1 MSVDPV
7 ELTIVIPALDEE
19 DAIASIIERCQE
31 ASPRIVAETDV
42 DAVRIVVVSDGS
54 TDRTPEIAQSYEG
67 IDVVVFPLNRGYGAA
82 IKAGWEKGGGDLL
95 AFLDAD
101 GTCDPNY
108 FIPMCNAATRDGQD
122 VVLGCRMGEGSEM
135 PAIRRLGNT
144 MYAILLGFLSRRR
157 VRDTASGM
165 RVIKRTALPRLYP
178 LPDGLHFTP
187 AMSARAL
194 MDERVAIHEVDMS
207 YSERV
212 GESKL
217 HVLKDGVRFLRV
229 ILSTVA
235 YVRVSRLTLPILA
248 VLVLAALA
256 LIWSP
261 ATFYLEHARLEE
273 TMIYRILLSAT
284 LASLAVTTLC
294 LTVVTEHV
302 SALTL
307 MKYRELRDSAR
318 GFFRVENLQRLAVV
332 GTLLWLAVVVLN
344 WTGVVEFVT
353 TGEVEM
359 HWSRAMIG
367 AFATLNLAQL
377 VGTLATLRIVE
388 ALSVRQPYVS
398 EGWVDERRR
407 QARSTSAAASSS
419 QSVT

>member
-1 MSVDPV
+1 MAVHPV
-7 ELTIVIPALDEE
+7 QLTIVIPALDEE
-19 DAIASIIERCQE
+19 GAIASIIERCQ
-31 ASPRIVAETDV
+31 ASSPRIVAETGV
-42 DAVRIVVVSDGS
+42 DRVRIVVVSDGS
-54 TDRTPEIAQSYEG
+54 TDRTAEIAQGYDG
-67 IDVVVFPLNRGYGAA
+67 IEVVVFPKNRGYGAA
-82 IKAGWEKGGGDLL
+82 IKAGWETGGGELL

-101 GTCDPNY
+101 GTCDPDY
-108 FIPMCNAATRDGQD
+108 FIPMCRAALDDGQD
-122 VVLGCRMGEGSEM
+122 VVLGCRMGADSEM
-135 PAIRRLGNT
+135 PTVRRLGNT
-144 MYAILLGFLSRRR
+144 LYAVLLGFLSRRR

-165 RVIKRTALPRLYP
+165 RVVRRTALPRLYP

-194 MDERVAIHEVDMS
+194 MDERIGIHEVDMS

-217 HVLKDGVRFLRV
+217 HVLRDGVRFLRV

-248 VLVLAALA
+248 VLTLAALA
-256 LIWSP
+256 LIAQP
-261 ATFYLEHARLEE
+261 ALFYAEHARLEE
-273 TMIYRILLSAT
+273 WMIYRILLSAT
-284 LASLAVTTLC
+284 LGTLAVTTLC

-307 MKYRELRDSAR
+307 MKYRALRDAAR
-318 GFFRVENLQRLAVV
+318 GPFRLENLRWVAVLGGLVWVV
-332 GTLLWLAVVVLN
+332 GLVLN
-344 WTGVVEFVT
+344 LEGLGELLS

-359 HWSRAMIG
+359 HWSRAMFG
-367 AFATLNLAQL
+367 AFATINLAQL

-398 EGWVDERRR
+398 EGWSEEQRARRAE
-407 QARSTSAAASSS
+407 QTETET
-419 QSVT
+419 VVN